1 MFVPSRKDLFE
12 RARLAFQTTVLAVE
26 GYREALAGVLQNPGL
41 PMNDGLVQT
50 MYESYLGYRQGVL
63 DALAADVAQ
72 TDQLFSEVVQAI
84 QATHGQQPPPPGEAL
99 QIPVSTPEKTYV
111 LRTAHPTPENEKKRR
126 AKPAPVESTGSGD
139 WEQALQTIA
148 DTLEMLDQLP
158 EEAEDFVS
166 SVTEKLTNMRS
177 WIESRG
183 RVTPKMESAI
193 ENMHRG
199 ALKWLE
205 RDD

>member
-1 MFVPSRKDLFE
+1 MHVPGRKDLFE
-12 RARLAFQTTVLAVE
+12 RARSAFGATVTAIE
-26 GYREALAGVLQNPGL
+26 TYRQAQAGVLQNPGL
-41 PMNDGLVQT
+41 PVNDATLQAF
-50 MYESYLGYRQGVL
+50 YESYVGYRQDVFV
-63 DALAADVAQ
+63 ALQTDIAAV
-72 TDQLFSEVVQAI
+72 DQLFAEIVQAI

-111 LRTAHPTPENEKKRR
+111 LRTSHPTPEKEKKRR
-126 AKPAPVESTGSGD
+126 AAPTPAETTGSGD

-148 DTLEMLDQLP
+148 DTLELLDQLP
-158 EEAEDFVS
+158 EEAEDFTS